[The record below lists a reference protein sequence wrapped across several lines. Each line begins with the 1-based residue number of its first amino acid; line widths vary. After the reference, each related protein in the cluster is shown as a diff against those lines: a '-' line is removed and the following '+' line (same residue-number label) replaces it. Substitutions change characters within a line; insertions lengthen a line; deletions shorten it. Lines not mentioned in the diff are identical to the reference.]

1 MRRRLSART
10 ARRCMADPRRTRD
23 RTARLLGDAQAFL
36 HDHPAWNGLALFG
49 ALILP
54 IVAILLFTPR
64 LGVLAIPEVLVFAG
78 MAGWLCSEQ
87 RAPD

>member
-10 ARRCMADPRRTRD
+10 ARRCMADPRRTRY
-23 RTARLLGDAQAFL
+23 RSVRLLGDAQAL
-36 HDHPAWNGLALFG
+36 LRNHPGWTGLVVCG

-54 IVAILLFTPR
+54 IIAILLFTPR

-87 RAPD
+87 RASE

>member
-10 ARRCMADPRRTRD
+10 ARRCMPDPGHRHAQL
-23 RTARLLGDAQAFL
+23 ARLLSDTHAFL
-36 HDHPAWNGLALFG
+36 GDHPGWIGLAVCG

-54 IVAILLFTPR
+54 IIAILLFTPR

-87 RAPD
+87 RVSE